1 MQSVF
6 TAPKLLND
14 SQSFESSKIH
24 FSINALED
32 ILVFAKF
39 WQLEINML

>member
-1 MQSVF
+1 MQSVS
-6 TAPKLLND
+6 TAPKLLNET
-14 SQSFESSKIH
+14 QLFESSKIH
-24 FSINALED
+24 FSINALEN